1 MKVAC
6 YSYKFLTLLLLG
18 LTSMKE
24 DEMKIRK
31 AIIEDA
37 SGISRVHVDAWRTTY
52 KNLIPD
58 SFLDQLSY
66 EEREQM
72 WKVNIPNGNV
82 YVAENTKGK
91 IVGFACGGK
100 ERSGE
105 FAGYDGEL
113 YAIYILEK
121 YQGQGIGRKLTEAV
135 KHHLREIGLTSM
147 VILVLEG
154 NKAYRFYE
162 ALGGKKIGILE
173 DTIADK
179 VVNELVY
186 GWAEI

>member
-1 MKVAC
+1 
-6 YSYKFLTLLLLG
+6 
-18 LTSMKE
+18 
-24 DEMKIRK
+24 
-31 AIIEDA
+31 
-37 SGISRVHVDAWRTTY
+37 
-52 KNLIPD
+52 
-58 SFLDQLSY
+58 
-66 EEREQM
+66 M

-154 NKAYRFYE
+154 NKAYQFYE